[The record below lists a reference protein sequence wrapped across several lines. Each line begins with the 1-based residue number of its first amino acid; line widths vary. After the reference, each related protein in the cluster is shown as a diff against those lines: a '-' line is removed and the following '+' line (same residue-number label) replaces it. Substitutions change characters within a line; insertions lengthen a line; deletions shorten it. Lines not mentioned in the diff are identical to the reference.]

1 MTLREADQLPRES
14 MVEALA
20 SGFSGGSG
28 FNPFVMFAIV
38 EGSGN
43 SDGSAGSGSG
53 NSLPFSGVRG
63 LPRAFDIAQSST
75 SKARDYETTGG
86 FGGMGKEV
94 YSRAFWG
101 DTSQGQGGKI
111 QQQQWPPAK
120 GKSSSESSS
129 SSANGE
135 TFYLYVRQHTNSSLL
150 STDNSLCPLRASYLG
165 SSIVAIYH
173 PP

>member
-1 MTLREADQLPRES
+1 

-20 SGFSGGSG
+20 SGLSGGSG

-38 EGSGN
+38 EGS
-43 SDGSAGSGSG
+43 SSEDGTGGSGK
-53 NSLPFSGVRG
+53 SLPFSGVRG

-75 SKARDYETTGG
+75 SKARDYETAGG

-101 DTSQGQGGKI
+101 DNSPSGQGAKA
-111 QQQQWPPAK
+111 QQLPPAR
-120 GKSSSESSS
+120 GGTSSESS

-135 TFYLYVRQHTNSSLL
+135 TFYLYVKQND
-150 STDNSLCPLRASYLG
+150 STARSWLVR
-165 SSIVAIYH
+165 IYH
-173 PP
+173 R